1 MNTYYKHTAYD
12 LAQMRALPL
21 ELKVIMT
28 KKRIQEWYEHW
39 DGLVYISFSGGKDST
54 VLKHIVDSMYTDVPS
69 VFVNTGLE
77 YSEIQKFAMA
87 QKNIVILRPEMSFK
101 DVIVNYGY
109 PVGSKEI
116 ASNIEF
122 GRKALDR
129 GDEYHYKWYVEGI
142 RINRST
148 GEEYAFAPLSKRFIP
163 LFEERKIPVSQ
174 RCCTVMKK
182 TPIEKYSKQTGRKGI
197 IGTLASESRLRYNNW
212 LKTGCNAFE
221 NKKPISQPLSFW
233 TEQDILYYIKSNN
246 IPYCSIY
253 GDIVVS
259 NNDGIPD
266 SQVNII
272 DCIGCYDETD
282 KLTTTGCDRTGCIF
296 CMFGCHLE
304 KEPNRFQKLKR
315 THPRQYEYC
324 IGGGEMIDGKWQ
336 PNKYGLGLYKVLDYI
351 GVKYD

>member
-54 VLKHIVDSMYTDVPS
+54 VLKHIVDRMYTDVPS

-77 YSEIQKFAMA
+77 YPEIQKFALS
-87 QKNIVILRPEMSFK
+87 QKNVVAIRPDVRFDEVIIR
-101 DVIVNYGY
+101 YGY
-109 PVGSKEI
+109 PVISKTVSQNVSVARRNPNGLVMKNLFNPSTQGI
-116 ASNIEF
+116 YAM
-122 GRKALDR
+122 
-129 GDEYHYKWYVEGI
+129 YKW
-142 RINRST
+142 S
-148 GEEYAFAPLSKRFIP
+148 FLLSAPFG
-163 LFEERKIPVSQ
+163 VSG
-174 RCCTVMKK
+174 RCCDIMKK
-182 TPIEKYSKQTGRKGI
+182 APFEKYSKQTGRKGI

-246 IPYCSIY
+246 IPYCSVY